1 MQFKMKHLFSLFLLS
16 IFLVGCETT
25 TSATG
30 TKRPVFFDKIIED
43 DQVEI
48 ELYNLLSNAKKRV
61 YLKNFPALN
70 TKHSKDNPDLFIDL
84 LSKLKRKGVD
94 IKLIHIA
101 KRGLY
106 PLTKHLYLNG
116 IKSIEQHDESYNYGV
131 VGDKAKYAIID
142 DIVFVLYDPDD
153 FPRIIGLEVE
163 KQDLKEDFLYTWEY
177 IIKTKNRGRFLK

>member
-1 MQFKMKHLFSLFLLS
+1 MKFKIGFNLSL
-16 IFLVGCETT
+16 LVALCFIGCEST

-30 TKRPVFFDKIIED
+30 EKRVFIFDKMIED
-43 DQVEI
+43 DQIEI

-116 IKSIEQHDESYNYGV
+116 IQSIEQHHESYNYGV

-142 DIVFVLYDPDD
+142 DTVFVLYDPDD

-163 KQDLKEDFLYTWEY
+163 KTDIKEDFKYTWEY
-177 IIKTKNRGRFLK
+177 IQKTKSDKFRTFR